1 MIKLVNLKSKYSFYC
16 DENFSFISTGFLRNK
31 GFNVKHA
38 SDYGYVNSDSKKFN
52 DERQLKIA
60 TKLNRVLLTL
70 DEDFRRLN
78 KEKRGI
84 HHSGVVVFICDN
96 PNKLNNLLNRFVKL
110 LKSKDY
116 QLHNKITII
125 SSKNIS

>member
-60 TKLNRVLLTL
+60 TKLNRVLLTHQSF
-70 DEDFRRLN
+70 FRP
-78 KEKRGI
+78 RG
-84 HHSGVVVFICDN
+84 GVGECCPPASATSEVV
-96 PNKLNNLLNRFVKL
+96 
-110 LKSKDY
+110 
-116 QLHNKITII
+116 HTIGF
-125 SSKNIS
+125 